1 MDSITASTPAGKQRG
16 LKMQEMLSQEE
27 WNRNVG
33 TENYPVSFL
42 HEYAVG
48 LIWDFLKH
56 PDPRWRDSKAI
67 TGTVWDGLLV
77 GVSQVVIP
85 DSLQPIG
92 GYIPDLALLDKDLR
106 VVKVIEVIVSNE
118 PNEKKIKALTERG
131 VEVVQIKV
139 RNEEELRNLIPM
151 PTVHPRRWLRQLAP
165 GESVRIGFRSIS
177 QDSADRKIDDLMES
191 LAMASPSKRAEFLD
205 FLKDITSLESLMP
218 LRPDNPKRSVLYQ
231 SRKRDSGQ

>member
-1 MDSITASTPAGKQRG
+1 
-16 LKMQEMLSQEE
+16 MQEMLSQEE

-56 PDPRWRDSKAI
+56 PDERWQDSKAI
-67 TGTVWDGLLV
+67 AGTVWDGLLV

-106 VVKVIEVIVSNE
+106 VVKVIEVVVSNE

-131 VEVVQIKV
+131 VEVVQIRV
-139 RNEEELRNLIPM
+139 RNEEELRNLFPS
-151 PTVHPRRWLRQLAP
+151 PTVHSYRWLRHLSP
-165 GESVRIGFRSIS
+165 GESVTIGFQKVS
-177 QDSADRKIDDLMES
+177 QYSADRKIDELMES
-191 LAMASPSKRAEFLD
+191 LAFASPSKRAEFLD
-205 FLKDITSLESLMP
+205 FLKEMASLESLMP
-218 LRPDNPKRSVLYQ
+218 MRSDNPKRSVLRPLRE
-231 SRKRDSGQ
+231 SDGDI

>member
-1 MDSITASTPAGKQRG
+1 MK
-16 LKMQEMLSQEE
+16 KMLSQEE
-27 WNRNVG
+27 WNHNVG

-56 PDPRWRDSKAI
+56 PDARWQDSKTI
-67 TGTVWDGLLV
+67 TGTVWDGLMV

-92 GYIPDLALLDKDLR
+92 GYIPDLALLDKDLH
-106 VVKVIEVIVSNE
+106 VVKVIEVIVTNE

-139 RNEEELRNLIPM
+139 HDEEELQNLFPT
-151 PTVHPRRWLRQLAP
+151 PTVGSRRWLRHLSP
-165 GESVRIGFRSIS
+165 GESVTIGFRKVS
-177 QDSADRKIDDLMES
+177 QDSADRKIDELMEF
-191 LAMASPSKRAEFLD
+191 LALASPSKRAEFLN
-205 FLKDITSLESLMP
+205 FLKDMTSLESLMP
-218 LRPDNPKRSVLYQ
+218 MRSDNPKRSVLYPLRE
-231 SRKRDSGQ
+231 SDGDR